1 MNYLEFKR
9 QLMVDPY
16 TRDAA
21 FQEAKANDPQCA
33 RAWREASVFEHKLRA
48 ALNVGVPGGLAEQI
62 ILHQSLKA
70 VRRPIWPQTL
80 AASFAAAALTFGLL
94 TWMHQREIDQFRTF
108 VAEHWHSDGG
118 EILGRATSG
127 VPIDAAEFRAVLAA
141 AGLDA
146 DEALV
151 RQVAYAKNC
160 PTPNALGVH
169 LVLRTSEGLVTVFY
183 APGLVNRK
191 AREMTVDD
199 FTALLVGLQDGS
211 IAVIGK
217 TRAGRDEARAAVA
230 RSFKPLATT
239 RT

>member
-21 FQEAKANDPQCA
+21 FQEAKTRDPQCA
-33 RAWREASVFEHKLRA
+33 RAARATLAFEQKLRA

-62 ILHQSLKA
+62 ILHQSLQA
-70 VRRPIWPQTL
+70 ARRPVWPQAL
-80 AASFAAAALTFGLL
+80 AASFAAALLTFGLL
-94 TWMHQREIDQFRTF
+94 TWMHQREIDEFRTF
-108 VAEHWHSDGG
+108 VAEHWNKDGS
-118 EILGRATSG
+118 EILSRATSG
-127 VPIDAAEFRAVLAA
+127 VPVDAAEFRAVLAA

-146 DEALV
+146 DEALT

-160 PTPNALGVH
+160 QTPKGLGVH
-169 LVLRTSEGLVTVFY
+169 LVLRTAEGLVTVFY
-183 APGLVNRK
+183 APDLNSRK

-199 FTALLVGLQDGS
+199 LRTLLVGLQDGS
-211 IAVIGK
+211 IAVLGK
-217 TRAGRDEARAAVA
+217 TEAGIGEARETVA